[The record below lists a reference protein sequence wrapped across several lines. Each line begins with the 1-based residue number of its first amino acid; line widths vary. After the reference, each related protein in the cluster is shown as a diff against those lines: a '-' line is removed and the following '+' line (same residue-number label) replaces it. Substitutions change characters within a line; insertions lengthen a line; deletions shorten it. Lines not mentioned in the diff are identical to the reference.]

1 MRNAEWMEGYC
12 TIIRMSSSQPK
23 SILIT
28 GCSTGFGRIT
38 ALHFATRGWRVFATV
53 RKESDRESLLK
64 EWGEIRELRGLK
76 EIGELAVLLCDIT
89 NEAHG
94 AELGR
99 AVAAKTSALDALVNN
114 AGTAYASP
122 LELIP
127 ISELRKQFE
136 INV

>member
-12 TIIRMSSSQPK
+12 TIIRMSTPQPK

-38 ALHFATRGWRVFATV
+38 ALHLAKRAWRVFATV
-53 RKESDRESLLK
+53 RKEADKESLLK
-64 EWGEIRELRGLK
+64 EWGELRELK
-76 EIGELAVLLCDIT
+76 EIGELAVFLCDIT
-89 NEAHG
+89 DEKQV

-99 AVAAKTSALDALVNN
+99 AVAAQTSTLDALVNN

-127 ISELRKQFE
+127 IPELRKQFE
-136 INV
+136 INAIA

>member
-12 TIIRMSSSQPK
+12 TIIRMSTPQPK

-38 ALHFATRGWRVFATV
+38 ALHLAKRGWRVFATV

-64 EWGEIRELRGLK
+64 EWGELRELK
-76 EIGELAVLLCDIT
+76 EIGELAVFLCDIT
-89 NEAHG
+89 DEKRV

-99 AVAAKTSALDALVNN
+99 QMAAATLQLDALINN

-122 LELIP
+122 LELLP
-127 ISELRKQFE
+127 VSDLR
-136 INV
+136 